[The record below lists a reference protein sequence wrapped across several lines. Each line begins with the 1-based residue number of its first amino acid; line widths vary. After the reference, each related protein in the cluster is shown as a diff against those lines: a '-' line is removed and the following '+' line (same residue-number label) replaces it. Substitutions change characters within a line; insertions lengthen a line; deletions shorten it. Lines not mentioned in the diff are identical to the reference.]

1 MKVPLDKVPASI
13 FLLSPDR
20 IIRDINRRGLLMFG
34 YETAEELVGQSTR
47 ILYPDEKEFLRVQP
61 IFAKDFGDAPTVLE
75 DVPVVRKNGER
86 IWADLSASRV
96 RVEGE
101 DLFVVTVLDATER
114 HRLIED
120 QRKVRKDLDSQIRFY
135 RALTDINAL
144 VLEPV
149 PEETLL
155 TETVRIMI
163 GRAGFTAVGFYF
175 PNGTALRLGT
185 HHITDPQTNPDR
197 HPLSFSLDPAS
208 PDREAATV
216 RCFRERIPVFI
227 DDLDAYYHRIEG
239 AESRA
244 SDYRTLS
251 FRSSGVCPIFR
262 GGQIAGVFAAASD
275 RTNFFTPGIRDLLVE
290 IAQVL
295 STTLDH
301 IDNEKARRSSETY
314 LKALLDNVLAGVFL
328 VTPGRVIRDVNRR
341 GLLMLGYET
350 AEELVGQSSRLI
362 YPDEKEFLRIQP
374 IFAKD
379 LGDAPTVSEDV
390 PLVRK
395 NGERIWADSSAHR
408 VRVGEEDL
416 FVVTVHDAT
425 ARHRQ
430 TERLARL
437 STFNVLLA
445 QASEIWATATDESS
459 FLRDIAALALEKTD
473 VCLVWIGTPGEDETF
488 EFRAVAGDEGV
499 LADFG
504 PISCRADSPRGLG
517 PAARAWRT
525 RNPQYKGE
533 FFRDEEEENAS
544 SRPIWAAG
552 ARQHGIRSV
561 AALPLFRGESL
572 WGIITFYHHER
583 NFFDPEVRSLLEEL
597 ARSVSRGLAR
607 IDLLLREQSLAQT
620 QKTLL
625 DALPDGVWLK
635 DGNGA
640 WRIVN
645 PAGLALFGLSGRT
658 DWIGKTERELARINP
673 PFAAAHLG
681 CLTTD
686 EESWSRGSSTDATE
700 PVVAPDGAIHLI
712 ESRKIP
718 LFNEDGSRKSLVVI
732 GRDVTER
739 IRAEEAL
746 QRYRHIFE
754 NAKEGI
760 LLTDEN
766 RNVVDVNPAFT
777 ATTGYT
783 RDEAIGR
790 NPNMLQSGR
799 QDRRFYESMWAT
811 IDRDGFW
818 EGEIWN
824 RKKSGEIYC
833 EWLGISALKKD
844 EKIVGYL
851 GIFSDITRRKEA
863 EDRIVH
869 MAFHDGLTGLPNFR
883 SFRERIGEVLER
895 RSREPDLRFAVG
907 ILDLDGFKE
916 VNDRMGHPAGDEL
929 LVQVSLRIKGVV
941 RSTDTLSR
949 LGGDEFGLLLV
960 GPDLDDGIFDRIV
973 SALSKPFDIAGER
986 VEISGSL
993 GATFSPPDR
1002 GEVDP
1007 LLSHA
1012 SLALNRVKAREGNGW
1027 TPFQE
1032 EMEEALENRHRIRNE
1047 LVRALSEKELVLHYQ
1062 PQVDMVSG
1070 AVTGVEAL
1078 VRWNHPE
1085 RGLLFPDAFINVA
1098 ERSDL
1103 ISSLGRSVMEEALA
1117 QQERWKTGGLDLRV
1131 SVNIGAR
1138 HFLSD
1143 NFLADLDAALSRH
1156 CRKGICPVT
1165 LEIEVTETEALKDL
1179 SKAQKIIKRCLETG
1193 IVVSLDD
1200 FGTGQASLTSL
1211 QRLSVGEIKID
1222 KGFVGKIQ
1230 YSDKDRAIVSSLV
1243 VVGRMMGI
1251 DVVAEGIETEEDG
1264 LLLIGMGCRVAQGY
1278 AIAKPM
1284 PAEAVPAWIAN
1295 WTPFDSWK
1303 KGATPGDPARWIPG
1317 EEKK

>member
-1 MKVPLDKVPASI
+1 MKN
-13 FLLSPDR
+13 SPP
-20 IIRDINRRGLLMFG
+20 RGSFPG
-34 YETAEELVGQSTR
+34 SNPPR
-47 ILYPDEKEFLRVQP
+47 SPSD
-61 IFAKDFGDAPTVLE
+61 
-75 DVPVVRKNGER
+75 
-86 IWADLSASRV
+86 
-96 RVEGE
+96 
-101 DLFVVTVLDATER
+101 
-114 HRLIED
+114 
-120 QRKVRKDLDSQIRFY
+120 
-135 RALTDINAL
+135 
-144 VLEPV
+144 
-149 PEETLL
+149 
-155 TETVRIMI
+155 
-163 GRAGFTAVGFYF
+163 GR
-175 PNGTALRLGT
+175 
-185 HHITDPQTNPDR
+185 
-197 HPLSFSLDPAS
+197 LDP
-208 PDREAATV
+208 
-216 RCFRERIPVFI
+216 
-227 DDLDAYYHRIEG
+227 
-239 AESRA
+239 
-244 SDYRTLS
+244 
-251 FRSSGVCPIFR
+251 
-262 GGQIAGVFAAASD
+262 
-275 RTNFFTPGIRDLLVE
+275 
-290 IAQVL
+290 
-295 STTLDH
+295 
-301 IDNEKARRSSETY
+301 ETY

-328 VTPGRVIRDVNRR
+328 VTPNRGIRDVNRR
-341 GLLMLGYET
+341 GLFLFGYE
-350 AEELVGQSSRLI
+350 AEELVGQSTRLL
-362 YPDEKEFLRIQP
+362 YPDEKEFLQVQNLY
-374 IFAKD
+374 AKAS
-379 LGDAPTVSEDV
+379 GDTPTSLEDV
-390 PLVRK
+390 PFVRK
-395 NGERIWADSSAHR
+395 NGERIWADLSASR

-416 FVVTVHDAT
+416 FVVTVLDV
-425 ARHRQ
+425 
-430 TERLARL
+430 TERHHL
-437 STFNVLLA
+437 
-445 QASEIWATATDESS
+445 QDEKQ
-459 FLRDIAALALEKTD
+459 LALD
-473 VCLVWIGTPGEDETF
+473 
-488 EFRAVAGDEGV
+488 
-499 LADFG
+499 
-504 PISCRADSPRGLG
+504 
-517 PAARAWRT
+517 
-525 RNPQYKGE
+525 
-533 FFRDEEEENAS
+533 
-544 SRPIWAAG
+544 
-552 ARQHGIRSV
+552 
-561 AALPLFRGESL
+561 
-572 WGIITFYHHER
+572 ER
-583 NFFDPEVRSLLEEL
+583 N
-597 ARSVSRGLAR
+597 
-607 IDLLLREQSLAQT
+607 
-620 QKTLL
+620 TLIM
-625 DALPDGVWLK
+625 ALPDGVWLK

-658 DWIGKTERELARINP
+658 DWIGKTERELARMNP
-673 PFAAAHLG
+673 PLAAAHLG

-686 EESWSRGSSTDATE
+686 EEAWVRGSSTDATE

-739 IRAEEAL
+739 IRSEEVL
-746 QRYRHIFE
+746 RRYRHIFE

-760 LLTDEN
+760 LLMDES
-766 RNVVDVNPAFT
+766 RKIVDVNPAFT

-790 NPNMLQSGR
+790 NPNMLHSGR
-799 QDRRFYESMWAT
+799 QDLRFYESMWAS

-824 RKKSGEIYC
+824 RRKSGEAYC
-833 EWLGISALKKD
+833 EWLGVTAIKKEERIS
-844 EKIVGYL
+844 GYI
-851 GIFSDITRRKEA
+851 GIFSDITKRKEA

-869 MAFHDGLTGLPNFR
+869 MAFHDALTGLPNR
-883 SFRERIGEVLER
+883 RAFRERIGEVLER

-1085 RGLLFPDAFINVA
+1085 RGLLFPESFINVA
-1098 ERSDL
+1098 EKSDL

-1230 YSDKDRAIVSSLV
+1230 DSDKDRAIVSSLV

-1251 DVVAEGIETEEDG
+1251 DVVAEGIETEADG

-1284 PAEAVPAWIAN
+1284 PAEAVPAWIAD

-1303 KGATPGDPARWIPG
+1303 RGATPGDPARGISG
-1317 EEKK
+1317 EGRK